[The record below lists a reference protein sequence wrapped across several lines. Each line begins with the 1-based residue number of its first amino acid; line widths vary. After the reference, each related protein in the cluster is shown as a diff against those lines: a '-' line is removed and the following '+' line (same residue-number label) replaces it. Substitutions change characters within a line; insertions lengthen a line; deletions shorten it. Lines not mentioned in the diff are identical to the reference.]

1 MDLRLAPATLALLL
15 AACSG
20 PGPQYLI
27 DRPAAAAAPQ
37 AVGVSSIEVREV
49 TLPAYAA
56 DSEIA
61 VQQADGSVLAAR
73 KALWAEDPVAGVTA
87 TLARHLDLVTTA
99 RVAAEPWP
107 LDEGPDLRLDVRIDR
122 MLARADGRFELT
134 GQYALASPAGLRRG
148 ILERFAIVVPMPG
161 EGPAAVAAASGA
173 ALAQLG
179 DAIAARLR
187 R

>member
-1 MDLRLAPATLALLL
+1 MTLRLAPAVLSLLL

-27 DRPAAAAAPQ
+27 DRPPAGAPQ
-37 AVGVSSIEVREV
+37 RVTVASIEVREV

-61 VQQADGSVLAAR
+61 VQQADGSIVAAR
-73 KALWAEDPVAGVTA
+73 SALWAEDPVDGVTA
-87 TLARHLDLVTTA
+87 ALARHLDLATTA

-107 LDEGPDLRLDVRIDR
+107 LDEGPELRLDVRIDR
-122 MLARADGRFELT
+122 MLARADRQFELT
-134 GQYALASPAGLRRG
+134 GQYALASPLGLRRG
-148 ILERFAIVVPMPG
+148 ILERFTIVAPMQG
-161 EGPAAVAAASGA
+161 DGPAAVAAASGA

-179 DAIAARLR
+179 DEIVARLR